1 MKENKAQ
8 MRGIKYLWHNLEY
21 ILAAVFFVIMLV
33 ALFIQV
39 FFRFVLNNP
48 IGWTEELAVTCFV
61 MMVYIGSIGATRNDE
76 HMKMEMVINLF
87 GPKGRLVMLIIGDVV
102 FAVANLILAY
112 GIFTVSLNLKK
123 YGMTTAMLHI
133 PKWIPYMVL
142 PEILSIGV
150 LAGAVTE
157 LVLPPKDMEKWEGML
172 RRVVHYVLITLGV
185 LVCGWLY
192 GWYELSVVGVLA
204 MCLTSAAVYLFTSAL
219 NYQIYKKTAEQMNEK
234 LKEHHKKIAG
244 SPVVS
249 PKEKID
255 HEKKA

>member
-61 MMVYIGSIGATRNDE
+61 MMVYIGSI
-76 HMKMEMVINLF
+76 VINLF

-142 PEILSIGV
+142 PICFVTMDFKLLQNIG
-150 LAGAVTE
+150 
-157 LVLPPKDMEKWEGML
+157 
-172 RRVVHYVLITLGV
+172 
-185 LVCGWLY
+185 
-192 GWYELSVVGVLA
+192 
-204 MCLTSAAVYLFTSAL
+204 
-219 NYQIYKKTAEQMNEK
+219 
-234 LKEHHKKIAG
+234 KKIKKI
-244 SPVVS
+244 
-249 PKEKID
+249 KELDNPESASVNKSANQ
-255 HEKKA
+255 EGE

>member
-8 MRGIKYLWHNLEY
+8 MRGTKYLWHNLEY

-142 PEILSIGV
+142 PICFVTMDFKLLQNIG
-150 LAGAVTE
+150 
-157 LVLPPKDMEKWEGML
+157 
-172 RRVVHYVLITLGV
+172 
-185 LVCGWLY
+185 
-192 GWYELSVVGVLA
+192 
-204 MCLTSAAVYLFTSAL
+204 
-219 NYQIYKKTAEQMNEK
+219 
-234 LKEHHKKIAG
+234 KKIKKI
-244 SPVVS
+244 
-249 PKEKID
+249 KELDNPESASVNKSANQ
-255 HEKKA
+255 EGE